1 MDYTCACIDGK
12 SYGEE
17 KTMIKEE
24 ISRQPQ
30 VTNVDFRDKRLFEA
44 LNNNDEKVM

>member
-1 MDYTCACIDGK
+1 MEYTCACIDGK

-17 KTMIKEE
+17 KTMTKEE

-30 VTNVDFRDKRLFEA
+30 VTNVDFRDKRLFDA
-44 LNNNDEKVM
+44 LNNKDEKVM